1 MMSLSSEA
9 TSLWQRAL
17 HNARLRSPAS
27 FDQWFSSVQ
36 FDGLQDGVL
45 GLTARD
51 EFVRDWVK
59 THFLP
64 AMLGDLE
71 SLLGVDS
78 HQAIKVD
85 WRISNQL
92 SEPCGTPPSSRA
104 RPNDDATTRDIRRL
118 GDDTLR
124 GGLGRNGF
132 RDSGIRDSGFR
143 DTSFRDN
150 GLRDRSSAGLGAND
164 NFREP
169 AGRDSVARDSRGDA
183 PGRDAPAR
191 ASERAPASVRPVVS
205 VSTDPL
211 NPKHTFSNFVVGPSN
226 ERAYAAAV
234 GPAGAGGPR
243 YNPLF
248 ICGGTGLGKT
258 HLMHSIAHRLL
269 EDRPNAYVL
278 YLSAERFTNEF
289 IESLQHHRMEEFRA
303 RYRRGCDALLVDDIQ
318 FLAGREQTQEEFFH
332 TFNALRDA
340 DKPIVVT
347 SDKYP
352 QELQRMP
359 ERLISRFTSGLVADV
374 QTPALETRVAIL
386 RKKAALEGIPLDH
399 DVAVLLAQWVKS
411 NVRELEGTLIRLAA
425 KSSLLGRSIDMGF
438 AQAEL
443 AQVNP
448 LKAEVSSV
456 EDIQRAVC
464 SHFSLSNAELI
475 SKDRHKSVAFAR
487 QVAMYLCR
495 QRLKC
500 SFPELGRAFGNRDHT
515 TVMSA
520 CRRVES
526 LRKQDPQV
534 DAHLAAIEEKLASE
548 G

>member
-1 MMSLSSEA
+1 MSVSSEA
-9 TSLWQRAL
+9 IDPWQRAL
-17 HNARLRSPAS
+17 QNARMRSPAS

-36 FDGLQDGVL
+36 FDGLSDGVL

-64 AMLGDLE
+64 AMLGDME
-71 SLLGVDS
+71 QVTGTNVD
-78 HQAIKVD
+78 AGIRVD
-85 WRISNQL
+85 WRISSQL
-92 SEPCGTPPSSRA
+92 AAPIGSLPETEPVSSVRTAGPLTRPSTIRPSAQKTDVMSAERDADSFRAARRPSPSEPPGSTRPPAS
-104 RPNDDATTRDIRRL
+104 
-118 GDDTLR
+118 
-124 GGLGRNGF
+124 RNGAQ
-132 RDSGIRDSGFR
+132 RI
-143 DTSFRDN
+143 
-150 GLRDRSSAGLGAND
+150 
-164 NFREP
+164 
-169 AGRDSVARDSRGDA
+169 GD
-183 PGRDAPAR
+183 PI
-191 ASERAPASVRPVVS
+191 
-205 VSTDPL
+205 
-211 NPKHTFSNFVVGPSN
+211 NPKHTFPNFVVGPSN
-226 ERAYAAAV
+226 ELAYAAAV
-234 GPAGAGGPR
+234 ASAGTGGPR

-258 HLMHSIAHRLL
+258 HLAHSIAHRLL
-269 EDRPNAYVL
+269 EGHSDARVL
-278 YLSAERFTNEF
+278 YVSAERFTNEF
-289 IESLQHHRMEEFRA
+289 IEALQHHRMEEFRT
-303 RYRRGCDALLVDDIQ
+303 RYRRNCDALLVDDIQ

-386 RKKAALEGIPLDH
+386 RKKAALEGIPLSDE
-399 DVAVLLAQWVKS
+399 VAVLLAQSIKS

-425 KSSLLGRSIDMGF
+425 KSSLLGRPIDMEF
-438 AQAEL
+438 TESEIAM
-443 AQVNP
+443 VNP
-448 LKAEVSSV
+448 IKPDASSV
-456 EDIQRAVC
+456 EDIKRAVC
-464 SHFSLSNAELI
+464 SHFSFSNAELL

-526 LRKQDPQV
+526 LRRQDPQV
-534 DAHLAAIEEKLASE
+534 DAHLQAIEHKLASD

>member
-1 MMSLSSEA
+1 MSVSSE
-9 TSLWQRAL
+9 SVDPWQRAL
-17 HNARLRSPAS
+17 QNARLRSPAS

-36 FDGLQDGVL
+36 FDGLNDGVL

-64 AMLGDLE
+64 AMIGDIE
-71 SLLGVDS
+71 
-78 HQAIKVD
+78 QASGIGPDACIRVD
-85 WRISNQL
+85 WRISSQL
-92 SEPCGTPPSSRA
+92 AAPIGSLPERVPQKESPDRVPALNLARGSEPSPSSRPPSLLA
-104 RPNDDATTRDIRRL
+104 RSAPRSQPLPQRSDVMSVEHDPEPPRSSRRSPAPPGSAGVPSRAIYDDART
-118 GDDTLR
+118 
-124 GGLGRNGF
+124 
-132 RDSGIRDSGFR
+132 
-143 DTSFRDN
+143 DN
-150 GLRDRSSAGLGAND
+150 GRAASNAARS
-164 NFREP
+164 
-169 AGRDSVARDSRGDA
+169 
-183 PGRDAPAR
+183 APAR
-191 ASERAPASVRPVVS
+191 SIWARIG
-205 VSTDPL
+205 DPI
-211 NPKHTFSNFVVGPSN
+211 NPKHTFPNFVVGPSN
-226 ERAYAAAV
+226 ELAYAAAV
-234 GPAGAGGPR
+234 ASAGPDGPR

-258 HLMHSIAHRLL
+258 HLAHSIAHRLL
-269 EDRPNAYVL
+269 EQRPDMRVL
-278 YLSAERFTNEF
+278 YVSAERFTNEF
-289 IESLQHHRMEEFRA
+289 IEALQHHRMEEFRT
-303 RYRRGCDALLVDDIQ
+303 RYRRNCDALLVDDIQ

-340 DKPIVVT
+340 DRPIVVT

-374 QTPALETRVAIL
+374 QTPALETRVAIV
-386 RKKAALEGIPLDH
+386 RKKAALEGIPLEDE
-399 DVAVLLAQWVKS
+399 VAVLLAQSIKS

-425 KSSLLGRSIDMGF
+425 KSSLLGRPIDLAF
-438 AQAEL
+438 TEAEL
-443 AQVNP
+443 AMVNP
-448 LKAEVSSV
+448 IKADSSSV

-464 SHFSLSNAELI
+464 SHFSFSNAELL

-526 LRKQDPQV
+526 LRRQDPQV
-534 DAHLAAIEEKLASE
+534 DAHLQAIEHKLASE